1 MQIPHSDHHRPL
13 HASNRWIRQNL
24 QIMLPIDGPPGIEDV
39 VAETGKYLEEIM
51 ERIDIL
57 MLHLVFLHPFSLLFR
72 LGVLEVELEH

>member
-1 MQIPHSDHHRPL
+1 
-13 HASNRWIRQNL
+13 
-24 QIMLPIDGPPGIEDV
+24 MLPIDGPPGIEDV